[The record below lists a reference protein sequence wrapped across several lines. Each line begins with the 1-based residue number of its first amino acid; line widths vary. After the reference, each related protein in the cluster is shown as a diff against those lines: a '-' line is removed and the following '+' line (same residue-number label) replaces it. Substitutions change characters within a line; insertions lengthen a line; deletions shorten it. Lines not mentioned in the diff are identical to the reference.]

1 MSEIK
6 LINDNCVNA
15 MNNMDAETI
24 DLIITDPPYN
34 LGNFMKDRDT
44 NLKKMRDNFF
54 ADAGWDNM
62 DFEDWTQSMD
72 EFFQAAARV
81 MKKGGSVIVFMAIIK
96 VETVIKLAE
105 KHGFY
110 YKTTGIWHKTN
121 PMPRNMNLHFVNST
135 EAWIYFTYKT
145 RTGTIINANVTKG
158 GTEVAPEITFNGAT
172 AINDFTKVPQ
182 TKTGFLTYSTEKET
196 TGENQGLN
204 KAQSLTLYG
213 TENTETGA
221 SSATYY
227 VLVWLEETGAE
238 QQDVDASTAELT
250 REYKG
255 TITFDAVDAQGNK
268 SGVTATFLS

>member
-1 MSEIK
+1 MEENNKKGPGTFYAIIGVATLVVAIIGATFAFFSASQTNTDIKGTTAEAGGLTVVANRVTTGTNSSIIPLNLIPNQTKREGSESEYVDATDQFDK
-6 LINDNCVNA
+6 A
-15 MNNMDAETI
+15 MAKGCKD
-24 DLIITDPPYN
+24 D
-34 LGNFMKDRDT
+34 LGNNICDVYEVVVSNLSKTSTIQVQGKLSLSTSTTT
-44 NLKKMRDNFF
+44 NMY
-54 ADAGWDNM
+54 
-62 DFEDWTQSMD
+62 WT
-72 EFFQAAARV
+72 
-81 MKKGGSVIVFMAIIK
+81 
-96 VETVIKLAE
+96 L
-105 KHGFY
+105 
-110 YKTTGIWHKTN
+110 
-121 PMPRNMNLHFVNST
+121 
-135 EAWIYFTYKT
+135 
-145 RTGTIINANVTKG
+145 INANVTKG
-158 GTEVAPEITFNGAT
+158 GTEGAPEITFNGAT

-182 TKTGFLTYSTEKET
+182 TKTGFLTYSTDKET

-213 TENTETGA
+213 TENTEAGA